1 MPANGTVLVA
11 ASVVVDDHCP
21 IACEVVGDQAQFTLG
36 HDDGRELFLA
46 VSEHGLEALVDV
58 ATAALAQIRAAG

>member
-1 MPANGTVLVA
+1 MAANGTVLVA

-36 HDDGRELFLA
+36 HEDGHDLFLA
-46 VSEHGLEALVDV
+46 VSEFGLEALIDV
-58 ATAALAQIRAAG
+58 AAAALAQIRAAR